1 MTTMT
6 YKQSIL
12 LNKDFLYMGIDFG
25 EKKIGF
31 AIGQLITAKP
41 SPISIVKNIKNQVNW
56 VEINNIIENWKP
68 NVIIVGYPHT
78 REKGLFIKKLDIFFE
93 ELSTR
98 YLNSINVLV
107 FSDVL
112 STEESKAVYSDMR
125 KSNYKISKKEDLDD
139 LAASLILQSWFNEN
153 MIN

>member
-1 MTTMT
+1 MT
-6 YKQSIL
+6 KKRSNI
-12 LNKDFLYMGIDFG
+12 LNKDFLYMGIDYG

-31 AIGQLITAKP
+31 AIGQLITAKT

-56 VEINNIIENWKP
+56 EEINNIIENWKP

-78 REKGLFIKKLDIFFE
+78 REKGLFIKKLDAFIE
-93 ELSTR
+93 ELSRR
-98 YLNSINVLV
+98 YLNSIKILV
-107 FSDVL
+107 FSEVL
-112 STEESKAVYSDMR
+112 STEESKAIYSDMR